1 MMKQE
6 LTLVIL
12 MVFFLGYRI
21 EAALQVGYYGDKCPF
36 AEKIIKEEVTK
47 AFANDKGIAP
57 GLLRLHFH
65 DCFVRVY
72 TLIRLFMH
80 NIYDIVCFCM
90 HGEG

>member
-1 MMKQE
+1 MNQE

-12 MVFFLGYRI
+12 MVSLLGCHI

-36 AEKIIKEEVTK
+36 AEKIIREEVTE
-47 AFANDKGIAP
+47 AFAKDKGIAP

-72 TLIRLFMH
+72 TLIHVVYHCLFLH
-80 NIYDIVCFCM
+80 A
-90 HGEG
+90 